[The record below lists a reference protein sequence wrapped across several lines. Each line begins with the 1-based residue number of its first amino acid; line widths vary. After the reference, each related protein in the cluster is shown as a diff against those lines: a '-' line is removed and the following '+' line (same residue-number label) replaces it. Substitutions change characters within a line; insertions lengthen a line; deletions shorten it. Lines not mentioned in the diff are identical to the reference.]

1 MRPFV
6 ASRTASFQT
15 QSPQTITSPA
25 FASVGS
31 GSPASASVQRLPP
44 VAKSRFQNLDDFLNE
59 SESEEETEESDNAQ
73 VQGGDMESEDASE
86 EESEETTDDDSVDES
101 HELVRNR
108 Q

>member
-1 MRPFV
+1 VRPFV

-59 SESEEETEESDNAQ
+59 SEIEEETEESDNGQ
-73 VQGGDMESEDASE
+73 VQGDMESDDASE
-86 EESEETTDDDSVDES
+86 EDSEDTTDDESVDES